1 MTNDEDS
8 QEELFPL
15 DPSWF
20 HVFRE
25 MIDNGD
31 AAKMGGT
38 TFLIYCVIKAHVN
51 FTTGASFP
59 QMSTIA
65 TKSGCSE
72 RTCYRYIEDL
82 VAMGYVTKKKKP
94 GSKVNLYKLKE
105 KFYFEIEGRE
115 PGTKE
120 EINAAF
126 DYVPK
131 GIAKAVHELR
141 QVEITGKDP
150 ANPSIRIDRMVI
162 NLQVN
167 KEAGNNTQFVLND
180 VKDPELREM
189 LRKSLERTQGNAGE
203 ASDEDKA

>member
-1 MTNDEDS
+1 MTDDEDN
-8 QEELFPL
+8 QQDLFPL

-20 HVFRE
+20 HVFRQ

-65 TKSGCSE
+65 KKSGSSE
-72 RTCYRYIEDL
+72 RTCHRQIEIL
-82 VAMGYVTKKKKP
+82 EQMGYVSKTRKP
-94 GSKVNLYKLKE
+94 GSKVNLYKLVE
-105 KFYFEIEGRE
+105 KFNFEIDGRE

-126 DYVPK
+126 DYVPR

-150 ANPSIRIDRMVI
+150 ANSSIRIDRMVI

-189 LRKSLERTQGNAGE
+189 LRRSLERTQ
-203 ASDEDKA
+203 SKTPPDDD